1 MFWGDLMKL
10 SINTCKS
17 AVVWLTAAH
26 CICDIYGGFIN
37 PLMPFIASKL
47 GFTMALA
54 TVIVAITQI
63 CSNMLQPVFGFFA
76 DNILHRFFIFWGLIL
91 ASVFIPLA
99 ASAPN
104 VLLLVIFMILGCMG
118 GSFFHP
124 QSLGFIS
131 VFSDKNYH
139 SNMGV
144 FVCLGS
150 AGFAIGPLLAA
161 YITQFIGLEKVVYT
175 STIGL
180 LCAFTMFLFVPKLSE
195 YEKQPERKNFFA
207 SFKEILSDK
216 QMDYLIL
223 VAMMKS
229 LVTNSTCILL
239 PFLWKSMGYTPFY
252 IGFALFLFVFAGAIG
267 SLVSPYIEKHLGSKN
282 IIYFSM
288 WATFPL
294 MVIFALTYK
303 TMPVFSMCMF
313 GMIGFT
319 TMLAQPVTLVWAQ
332 KILPKYKS
340 IVSGFINGFCWGSIA
355 LLLTG
360 LGAVA
365 QKFGIMNVLL
375 VLTFIPAIASYY
387 VKYLK
392 EE

>member
-1 MFWGDLMKL
+1 M
-10 SINTCKS
+10 NTFVRNGRT
-17 AVVWLTAAH
+17 AIVWLTVAH
-26 CICDIYGGFIN
+26 CICDIYGGFLN

-54 TVIVAITQI
+54 TVLIAVTQI

-76 DNILHRFFIFWGLIL
+76 DNILKRFFIFWGLIL

-104 VLLLVIFMILGCMG
+104 VQLLIIFMILGCMG

-124 QSLGFIS
+124 QSLGFVS
-131 VFSDKNYH
+131 VFSDKNYS
-139 SNMGV
+139 SNMGI
-144 FVCLGS
+144 FVSLGS
-150 AGFAIGPLLAA
+150 VGFALGPLLAA
-161 YITQFIGLEKVVYT
+161 YITQFAGLEKVSYT
-175 STIGL
+175 SLIGL
-180 LCAFTMFLFVPKLSE
+180 SIAFSMFLFVPKLSLTE
-195 YEKQPERKNFFA
+195 RKPEHKNFFK
-207 SFKEILSDK
+207 SFKEILSDR

-229 LVTNSTCILL
+229 LVGNSTCILL

-252 IGFALFLFVFAGAIG
+252 IGFAIFLFVFAGAIG
-267 SLVSPYIEKHLGSKN
+267 SLVSPYIERITGSKK

-294 MVIFALTYK
+294 MIVFALTYK
-303 TMPVFSMCMF
+303 TMPVFSMFAF
-313 GMIGFT
+313 GTIGFT
-319 TMLAQPVTLVWAQ
+319 TMLAQPVTLIWAQ

-340 IVSGFINGFCWGSIA
+340 IVSGFINGFCWGTIA

-365 QKFGIMNVLL
+365 QHFGIINVLM
-375 VLTFIPAIASYY
+375 VLTLIPAVASYY
-387 VKYLK
+387 VKFLK
-392 EE
+392 EINE

>member
-1 MFWGDLMKL
+1 MNRFVNN
-10 SINTCKS
+10 SKS
-17 AVVWLTAAH
+17 AIIWLTVGH
-26 CICDIYGGFIN
+26 CICDIYGGFLN

-54 TVIVAITQI
+54 TVLVAITQI
-63 CSNMLQPVFGFFA
+63 CSNMMQPVFGFFA

-104 VLLLVIFMILGCMG
+104 VYLLVLFMVLGCLG

-124 QSLGFIS
+124 QSLGFVS
-131 VFSDKNYH
+131 VFSEKNYS
-139 SNMGV
+139 SNMGI
-144 FVCLGS
+144 FVSLGS
-150 AGFAIGPLLAA
+150 AGFALGPLLAA
-161 YITQFIGLEKVVYT
+161 YITQFAGLEKVSYA
-175 STIGL
+175 SLIGL
-180 LCAFTMFLFVPKLSE
+180 IFAVTMFLFVPKLSLT
-195 YEKQPERKNFFA
+195 KKKPEHKAFFN
-207 SFKEILSDK
+207 SFKEILSNK
-216 QMDYLIL
+216 QMDFLIL

-239 PFLWKSMGYTPFY
+239 PFLWKDMNHSPFY
-252 IGFALFLFVFAGAIG
+252 IGVALFWFVFAGAIG
-267 SLVSPYIEKHLGSKN
+267 SLLSPHIEKIAGSKR

-288 WATFPL
+288 WATFP
-294 MVIFALTYK
+294 MMIIFAFIYK
-303 TMPVFSMCMF
+303 TMPFISMFVF
-313 GMIGFT
+313 GIIGFT

-365 QKFGIMNVLL
+365 QKYGIMNVLL
-375 VLTFIPAIASYY
+375 VLTFIPVISSYY
-387 VKYLK
+387 VKYLR

>member
-1 MFWGDLMKL
+1 MGRIAQ
-10 SINTCKS
+10 SCKS
-17 AVVWLTAAH
+17 AIIWLTAAH

-76 DNILHRFFIFWGLIL
+76 DNIFKRFFIFWGLIL
-91 ASVFIPLA
+91 ASTFIPMA
-99 ASAPN
+99 ASAPS
-104 VLLLVIFMILGCMG
+104 VGLLIIFMILGCLG

-124 QSLGFIS
+124 QSLGFVNI
-131 VFSDKNYH
+131 FSKNNY
-139 SNMGV
+139 SGNMGV
-144 FVCLGS
+144 FVSLGS

-161 YITQFIGLEKVVYT
+161 YIVQTVGLDKVCYASVL
-175 STIGL
+175 GL
-180 LCAFTMFLFVPKLSE
+180 TCALTMFFFVPKLSTT
-195 YEKQPERKNFFA
+195 EKQPEHKDFFK
-207 SFKEILSDK
+207 SFKEILTDR

-267 SLVSPYIEKHLGSKN
+267 SLVSPYIEKFLGSKK

-288 WATFPL
+288 WATFPM
-294 MVIFALTYK
+294 MVLFALTYK
-303 TMPVFSMCMF
+303 TMPVVSMCIF
-313 GMIGFT
+313 GSIGFT

-332 KILPKYKS
+332 KLLPKYRS

-365 QKFGIMNVLL
+365 EKFGIMNVLL

-392 EE
+392 EG